1 METVVDYVRLT
12 AMLAPRPALL
22 TYNFADR
29 CCWKGDHALPPLAAA
44 ARPIYELYGKPNNFR
59 THVNLDPGTHNF
71 GLDNRQQFYAIL
83 KDFFFTDRPDV
94 TAAEIPSESELK
106 TADQLK
112 VPLPEHN
119 ADFNSLARGLTAALP
134 RDATIPSNPDDVGR
148 WQNERRA
155 LLRETVRARSF
166 DIAAVMVGVRRNGP
180 WAETDYWLRLGGAW
194 TVPAVELAPAQP
206 QGDAIVLADGGRPAA
221 SGAVEELLRKGQR
234 VLAVDLLSFGESKI
248 AHQCD
253 VLLMVS
259 YVGDRPLGIQ
269 ASQLAAI
276 ARWVRAKRARAPRIL
291 AVGPRSSLIA
301 VVAAGLEAN
310 AIGGLELEHAFGSLK
325 EIVEQNMT
333 VEQAPELFC
342 FGLLERFDMP
352 QLVGLVA
359 PRPVRFGES
368 SQRVESQRN
377 RSHPAKQ

>member
-1 METVVDYVRLT
+1 
-12 AMLAPRPALL
+12 
-22 TYNFADR
+22 
-29 CCWKGDHALPPLAAA
+29 
-44 ARPIYELYGKPNNFR
+44 
-59 THVNLDPGTHNF
+59 
-71 GLDNRQQFYAIL
+71 
-83 KDFFFTDRPDV
+83 
-94 TAAEIPSESELK
+94 
-106 TADQLK
+106 
-112 VPLPEHN
+112 
-119 ADFNSLARGLTAALP
+119 
-134 RDATIPSNPDDVGR
+134 
-148 WQNERRA
+148 
-155 LLRETVRARSF
+155 
-166 DIAAVMVGVRRNGP
+166 
-180 WAETDYWLRLGGAW
+180 
-194 TVPAVELAPAQP
+194 
-206 QGDAIVLADGGRPAA
+206 
-221 SGAVEELLRKGQR
+221 
-234 VLAVDLLSFGESKI
+234 
-248 AHQCD
+248 
-253 VLLMVS
+253 
-259 YVGDRPLGIQ
+259 
-269 ASQLAAI
+269 LAAI